1 MSGKTDGIFT
11 VAHPQF
17 TRARAL
23 EFKYAPARYRRPRD
37 RSIFIYL
44 FIYFQHQNYDRLPTG
59 IHL

>member
-17 TRARAL
+17 TRARARVQVRACPVPSL
-23 EFKYAPARYRRPRD
+23 AD